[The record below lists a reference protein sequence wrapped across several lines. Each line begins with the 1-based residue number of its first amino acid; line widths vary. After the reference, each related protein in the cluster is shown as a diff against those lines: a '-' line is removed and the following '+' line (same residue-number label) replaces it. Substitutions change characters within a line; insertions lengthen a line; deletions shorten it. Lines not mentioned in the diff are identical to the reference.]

1 VRIVAIVLLTLL
13 VAVARARAQAPEET
27 TLAVPALSL
36 TFSSTWI
43 AEELGLWE
51 KEGLKVKLSIVAG
64 VGSANA
70 VLANSVDFAVPTSAT
85 LLRANA
91 RGQQLLAIAQLMD
104 HMPIETVLRKDVAEK
119 AGWAPGMPLEKRAQA
134 LRGKRIAV
142 DSVNTINHLLLK
154 YVAKKGGLDPEKDVI
169 VTPMQPP
176 NMLAALKSGSIDGF
190 TMSMPWPITATRD
203 GSAVTIMSIPRGDL
217 PELSPFAFIV
227 VVSRAGFCDGKPSIC
242 KKLIAGYK
250 RAIAVMQDTPTE
262 AIAALRKKFDK
273 TDPTVLA
280 EAFELDRK
288 ASSRTTLVQEAGIKK
303 ALDFQIEVG
312 IMKAEEKIPPLAS
325 LYTNKYAQ

>member
-1 VRIVAIVLLTLL
+1 
-13 VAVARARAQAPEET
+13 
-27 TLAVPALSL
+27 
-36 TFSSTWI
+36 
-43 AEELGLWE
+43 
-51 KEGLKVKLSIVAG
+51 
-64 VGSANA
+64 
-70 VLANSVDFAVPTSAT
+70 
-85 LLRANA
+85 
-91 RGQQLLAIAQLMD
+91 
-104 HMPIETVLRKDVAEK
+104 
-119 AGWAPGMPLEKRAQA
+119 
-134 LRGKRIAV
+134 
-142 DSVNTINHLLLK
+142 
-154 YVAKKGGLDPEKDVI
+154 
-169 VTPMQPP
+169 MQPP